1 MELICSTSFRNDM
14 RIMLA
19 ITAMTAGGAE
29 RVAATMLNYWAGT
42 SNRVALLTIYSTQN
56 DFYYLDSR
64 VHRIALG
71 QNRATRNWWEF
82 VADNLQRVKQIRAAI
97 RAFRPDVVI
106 SFLDITNIRV
116 LLAAV
121 GLDVPIVVEEH
132 IDPRQNSIGRVA
144 GCLRRLLYP
153 RAHRLV
159 VLTPAILGWACGIVE
174 RDAVCVIPNP
184 VSEQFCRCGTAEPKD
199 PLTVVA
205 MGRMELQKGFDL
217 LLAAFARCVQKH
229 PTWQLRI
236 FGEGSQ
242 RPRLAGLAASL
253 RIADRVRLEDTVR
266 EPEKVLRR
274 SSLFVLSSRFEGFPM
289 VLLEAMA
296 TGLPVVSFDCPTGPR
311 EMIRDGVDGVLVPPG
326 DTEALASVMTRL
338 MGNESERRR
347 LGSRATEVV
356 ERFGLARVMAMWDEL
371 LEKAVGRVQ
380 QSTNQLADLQLQRV
394 HFSQAAA
401 CESSRVASKS
411 ADPTL
416 GR

>member
-1 MELICSTSFRNDM
+1 
-14 RIMLA
+14 MLA
-19 ITAMTAGGAE
+19 ITTMNAGGAE
-29 RVAATMLNYWAGT
+29 RVAATMLNYWART

-71 QNRATRNWWEF
+71 QNRPTRNWREF
-82 VADNLQRVKQIRAAI
+82 VVGNLRRVKQIRAAI

-116 LLAAV
+116 LLAAA
-121 GLDVPIVVEEH
+121 GLDVPVVVEEH

-144 GCLRRLLYP
+144 DCLRRLLYP
-153 RAHRLV
+153 RAHGLV
-159 VLTPAILGWACGIVE
+159 VLTPAIVEWACRIAK

-184 VSEQFCRCGTAEPKD
+184 ISEQFCRCGTAESED
-199 PLTVVA
+199 ARTVVA
-205 MGRMELQKGFDL
+205 MGRMEPQKGFDL

-236 FGEGSQ
+236 FGEGSE
-242 RPRLAGLAASL
+242 RSRLTGLAAGL
-253 RIADRVRLEDTVR
+253 GIADRVRLEKIVR
-266 EPEKVLRR
+266 EPEKVFRR

-326 DTEALASVMTRL
+326 DTEALAGAMARL

-371 LEKAVGRVQ
+371 LEKAVGGVQ
-380 QSTNQLADLQLQRV
+380 QSANQLADLQLRRV

-401 CESSRVASKS
+401 GESSRVAPES

>member
-1 MELICSTSFRNDM
+1 M

-19 ITAMTAGGAE
+19 ITTMNAGGAE
-29 RVAATMLNYWAGT
+29 RVAATMLNYWART

-56 DFYYLDSR
+56 DFYYLDNR

-82 VADNLQRVKQIRAAI
+82 VVNSLRRVKQIRAAI
-97 RAFRPDVVI
+97 RAFKPDVVI

-121 GLDVPIVVEEH
+121 GLDVPVVVEEH

-159 VLTPAILGWACGIVE
+159 VLTPAIVGWARRIAK

-184 VSEQFCRCGTAEPKD
+184 ISEQFCGCGTAESED
-199 PLTVVA
+199 DARTVVA
-205 MGRMELQKGFDL
+205 MGRMEPQKGFDL
-217 LLAAFARCVQKH
+217 LLVAFARCVQKH

-242 RPRLAGLAASL
+242 RPRLAGLAAGL
-253 RIADRVRLEDTVR
+253 GIADRVRLENTVR
-266 EPEKVLRR
+266 EPEKVFRK

-326 DTEALASVMTRL
+326 DTEALASAMARL
-338 MGNESERRR
+338 MGNESERRV

-356 ERFGLARVMAMWDEL
+356 ERFGLARVMAIWDEL

-380 QSTNQLADLQLQRV
+380 QSANQLADLQLQRV
-394 HFSQAAA
+394 RFSQAVAG
-401 CESSRVASKS
+401 ESSRVAPESV
-411 ADPTL
+411 DPTL